1 VTAAAVIDPRRGRV
15 GRLVAKLR
23 AEDGIGLI
31 ELLIAIL
38 VLNIGI
44 FATIGAFTSAATTI
58 RRASR
63 ISTAAAIADQTVESL
78 HNLKYSNIV
87 GYTSLAT
94 NTTGADGLTYN
105 VQVVVSSGQVT
116 GGSANL
122 EQAIVKVRQGAA
134 GAGGAPSGTLLTQS
148 TTTFSRCAQS
158 GVQSDSGQA
167 PCYS

>member
-1 VTAAAVIDPRRGRV
+1 VTPTAIIDPRSNRFD
-15 GRLVAKLR
+15 RLAARLR
-23 AEDGIGLI
+23 NEEGLGLV
-31 ELLIAIL
+31 ELLIAIM

-58 RRASR
+58 RRASH

-78 HNLKYSNIV
+78 HTVKYANV
-87 GYTSLAT
+87 VNQAAT
-94 NTTGADGLTYN
+94 NTTGPDGRTYN
-105 VQVVVSSGQVT
+105 VQIAVSSGQVT

-122 EQAIVKVRQGAA
+122 KQAVVSVRDGAA
-134 GAGGAPSGTLLTQS
+134 GAGGKLLVTS
-148 TTTFSRCAQS
+148 TTTISRCTQS